1 MLIAAVALAGFAAL
15 VSVYLIL
22 VYDDANTSAP
32 VKKETSG
39 RDLFKL

>member
-1 MLIAAVALAGFAAL
+1 MLIAAVVLAGFAVL

-32 VKKETSG
+32 VKKETS
-39 RDLFKL
+39 RSDLFRL